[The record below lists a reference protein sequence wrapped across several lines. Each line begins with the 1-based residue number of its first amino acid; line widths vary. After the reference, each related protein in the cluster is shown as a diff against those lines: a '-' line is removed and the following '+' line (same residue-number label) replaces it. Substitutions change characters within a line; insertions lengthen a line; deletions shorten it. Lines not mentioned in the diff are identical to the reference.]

1 MLPTA
6 SLLEWIIPLTF
17 CLAFTSSHAVKLV
30 RRKVSKNGYDSIAS
44 DPVSSKPDIPYYEKT
59 LESVNYPSLL
69 KKIKCSEILVTIATV
84 LQTLNYTALVSWR
97 LFDVFNGNSV
107 AISVYEWIRC
117 VSLLIGWIFA
127 SVLIL
132 SKSGNKL
139 RSHSILEYFIAFFST
154 VAVFSAIHFREELYH
169 YLDLVTPSTEDK
181 CILAI
186 SGVTPLV
193 LNIILTIVIW
203 ITPFDLDWKPVI
215 NSGLGYCSETRDVS
229 PEVTASALQQLYFS
243 WMTPLVKLGGQKALE
258 LPDLA
263 ELTPYLRSFN
273 VWHQFNRKRFD
284 RKGKEQSLGWRVA
297 KGNAGD
303 LIKQFFAALLDVFF
317 NFLPPFFLEKLLVF
331 LQDTNNDPNRN
342 LEPAYMYVF
351 GMVATLLMRSIF
363 VNRTFYY
370 SRSMQMRVAVQV
382 NSEIYAKALKRKDT
396 SGIVD
401 EDTADAMKKD
411 STEEDDKKTKKASK
425 KEDVKVGTGVGK
437 ITNLMAIDT
446 PRIGYIVGFIYL
458 VYTTPLAI
466 VFALYYL
473 YNLMGWSCFV
483 GMTVILV
490 SMPLNSW
497 ISKRFTKVQERLMA
511 ARDKR
516 VTLMNESL
524 QAIRMLKF
532 FAWEK
537 SISERIMAARQIEL
551 TKLVSMF
558 FVNAGFV
565 VLWNSTPMLVTI
577 VSYFAFTVLQK
588 ETLTPAIVF
597 TGITLFERLR
607 FPLNV
612 LPDILMDLV
621 SARVSLRRINQ
632 FLNEDEVQS
641 VNDFQG
647 LHDNDESLVNG
658 SEDTNKIG
666 FKNATFQWHTDTT
679 SEERSG
685 SDAEHVA
692 NSSFK
697 LLDLDV
703 TFPLGELSII
713 CGSTG
718 SGKTSL
724 LLALLGEM
732 DVESGEVYL
741 PKKTVNV
748 DNANHNDIS
757 YSGVAYVA
765 QTAWLQHKSLRDNI
779 LFGLPYDEERY
790 NKVIN
795 ACALKRDL
803 EILDDG
809 DQTEIGEQGV
819 TLSGGQKQR
828 VSLARAVYSRARH
841 ILMDDV
847 LSAVDSHTAKH
858 IYRNCLRSDLMHGR
872 TRILVTHHV
881 RLCSGAAKYLVK
893 MDNGRIALHGKV
905 QDVLKSEFLHDVV
918 GDEGTE
924 FIEDDEDAIEDGAI
938 DSSATTATEENS
950 SQEQTIDG
958 ENASSKKPIHTLVQ
972 SEGRQRGRVKSQIY
986 KMYIT
991 ASGGIPY
998 WILII
1003 LLFCLVRS
1011 FNVGESLWLK
1021 RWAEAYATEEAS
1033 TINNVMTNYMHT
1045 QEKEGSF
1052 SNYFATISQ
1061 NPTQFL
1067 FMGGIRAG
1075 NQTAL
1080 SVDEPQSVDLV
1091 YYLGIFLLIDFCAVL
1106 ANVIRMWVQFYGSLR
1121 ASKILYKRLLDTVFR
1136 APIRFFDTTP
1146 VGRIMNRFA
1155 KDFEVVDAGIT
1166 SRLGSVIQNLIGC
1179 LSVFAVIFTVTPVFL
1194 IAAVIICGLFYSVAA
1209 MYIRCSRE
1217 LKRLD
1222 SITRSPIYSHF
1233 GETLMGLSTIRA
1245 FGAESRFMDE
1255 NLQTIDGNIRP
1266 FWFLWGGN
1274 RWLSVRADMIGA
1286 VIAMIT
1292 GVLLLIRISAG
1303 YMDAGLAGLALSWAL
1318 QFVPQ
1323 VNWLVRNY
1331 TQVEMD
1337 LNSVER
1343 VQEYLELEQEPPTII
1358 TNSRPSAAWPTEGC
1372 VSVNNLHIRYA
1383 PDLETVLRGVSFE
1396 TKPKEKIGVVGRT
1409 GSGKSTLAMSLFRF
1423 VDPVEGSI
1431 VIDGIDITTIG
1442 TEDLRSRLT
1451 IIPQDPILFSG
1462 TIRSN
1467 LDPFHQH
1474 DDTVI
1479 MESLERVHL
1488 LKDSGVST
1496 PLRDDSSSVTPVE
1509 ENNVTVFKNLDTAVS
1524 EGGGNFSQGQR
1535 QLLCL
1540 ARALLRNSKII
1551 VMDEATASVDFATD
1565 HKIQTT
1571 IQEEFNNSTL
1581 LTIAHRLRTIIQYD
1595 RVLVLDHGKVME
1607 FDTPHSLLQKE
1618 DSIFRDMCLKSG
1630 ELDILM
1636 QMALEKEASAVEY

>member
-1 MLPTA
+1 META
-6 SLLEWIIPLTF
+6 MQFPCMSGFDAPLSLSAGYLHQFSYSRNP
-17 CLAFTSSHAVKLV
+17 ATSF
-30 RRKVSKNGYDSIAS
+30 DPIAS
-44 DPVSSKPDIPYYEKT
+44 WNT
-59 LESVNYPSLL
+59 LLP
-69 KKIKCSEILVTIATV
+69 
-84 LQTLNYTALVSWR
+84 
-97 LFDVFNGNSV
+97 
-107 AISVYEWIRC
+107 
-117 VSLLIGWIFA
+117 
-127 SVLIL
+127 
-132 SKSGNKL
+132 
-139 RSHSILEYFIAFFST
+139 FFQP
-154 VAVFSAIHFREELYH
+154 AIHFREELYH
-169 YLDLVTPSTEDK
+169 YLDLKTPSTQDNWV
-181 CILAI
+181 LAI
-186 SGVTPLV
+186 SGAIPLA
-193 LNIILTIVIW
+193 LNLLLTIVVW
-203 ITPFDLDWKPVI
+203 ATPFNLDWKPVI
-215 NSGLGYCSETRDVS
+215 DSGLGYCSEDREVS
-229 PEVTASALQQLYFS
+229 PEATASAFQQLYFS
-243 WMTPLVKLGGQKALE
+243 WMTPLIKLGGAKALE

-273 VWHQFNRKRFD
+273 VWHRFNRKRFNS
-284 RKGKEQSLGWRVA
+284 KGKEQSLGWRVA

-303 LIKQFFAALLDVFF
+303 LIKQFFSALLEVFF

-331 LQDTNNDPNRN
+331 LQDTKNDPNRN

-370 SRSMQMRVAVQV
+370 SRSMQMRVSVQV
-382 NSEIYAKALKRKDT
+382 NSEIYAKSLKRKDT

-401 EDTADAMKKD
+401 EDTANAMKKD
-411 STEEDDKKTKKASK
+411 STEDDDKKAKKSSK
-425 KEDVKVGTGVGK
+425 KEDVKVGTGIGK

-446 PRIGYIVGFIYL
+446 PRIGYIVGFLYL
-458 VYTTPLAI
+458 AYTTPLAI
-466 VFALYYL
+466 IFALYYL

-483 GMTVILV
+483 GMTVILI

-497 ISKRFTKVQERLMA
+497 IQKRFAKVQERLMA

-551 TKLVSMF
+551 RKLVSMF
-558 FVNAGFV
+558 LVNAGFT

-612 LPDILMDLV
+612 LPEILMDMV
-621 SARVSLRRINQ
+621 SARVSLRRISQ
-632 FLNEDEVQS
+632 FLNEDDVQS

-647 LHDNDESLVNG
+647 LHDNDEPQINA
-658 SEDTNKIG
+658 SEDSNKIG
-666 FKNATFQWHTDTT
+666 FKNATFQWHTDTS
-679 SEERSG
+679 SEERSE
-685 SDAEHVA
+685 SDVEQTV
-692 NSSFK
+692 NKSFK

-748 DNANHNDIS
+748 DNADPNNIS

-779 LFGLPYDEERY
+779 LFGLPYEEERY
-790 NKVIN
+790 NKVIY
-795 ACALKRDL
+795 ACALTRDL

-828 VSLARAVYSRARH
+828 VSLARAIYSRARH

-858 IYRNCLRSDLMHGR
+858 IYRNCLRSDLMKGR

-881 RLCSGAAKYLVK
+881 RLCSGAAQYLVK
-893 MDNGRIALHGKV
+893 MDNGRIALHGKI
-905 QDVLKSEFLHDVV
+905 QDVLKSEFLHDVI

-924 FIEDDEDAIEDGAI
+924 FIEDDEDAIEEGAI
-938 DSSATTATEENS
+938 DSTTATVTEES
-950 SQEQTIDG
+950 SSGEQTING
-958 ENASSKKPIHTLVQ
+958 ENTAAKKPVHTLVQ
-972 SEGRQRGRVKSQIY
+972 SEGRERGRVKSQIY
-986 KMYIT
+986 KMYIS
-991 ASGGIPY
+991 ASGGIPL

-1003 LLFCLVRS
+1003 LLFCLVRA

-1021 RWAEAYATEEAS
+1021 RWSEAYATEEAP
-1033 TINNVMTNYMHT
+1033 TTNNVMTNYMH
-1045 QEKEGSF
+1045 QEKEGSY
-1052 SNYFATISQ
+1052 SNYFSTMSQ
-1061 NPTQFL
+1061 NPIDFL
-1067 FMGGIRAG
+1067 FMGGQRASNLTTFG
-1075 NQTAL
+1075 
-1080 SVDEPQSVDLV
+1080 VDEPQSVDLV

-1166 SRLGSVIQNLIGC
+1166 SRLGSVVQNLIGC
-1179 LSVFAVIFTVTPVFL
+1179 LSVFAVIFSVTPSFL
-1194 IAAVIICGLFYSVAA
+1194 IAAVIICGLFYSVAD

-1245 FGAESRFMDE
+1245 FGAEARFMDE
-1255 NLQTIDGNIRP
+1255 NLKTIDGNIRP

-1286 VIAMIT
+1286 AITMIT
-1292 GVLLLIRISAG
+1292 GILQLIRMSAG
-1303 YMDAGLAGLALSWAL
+1303 YMDAGLVGLTLSWAL

-1383 PDLETVLRGVSFE
+1383 SDLETVLRGVTFE

-1462 TIRSN
+1462 TVRSN
-1467 LDPFHQH
+1467 LDPFNQH
-1474 DDTVI
+1474 DDAVI
-1479 MESLERVHL
+1479 LESLERVHL
-1488 LKDSGVST
+1488 LKDSGIST

-1509 ENNVTVFKNLDTAVS
+1509 ENNVSVFKNLDSAVS

-1636 QMALEKEASAVEY
+1636 QMAKEKADSAIEN